1 MSAHRRWRG
10 VWSVWPAVIAVVLH
24 VVLREVLN
32 PWLNASSDAKFWGAV
47 LILAIPL
54 IFAVI
59 AFARSIWPPRSR

>member
-1 MSAHRRWRG
+1 
-10 VWSVWPAVIAVVLH
+10 VFAVVLH

-59 AFARSIWPPRSR
+59 AIARSIWPPRSR